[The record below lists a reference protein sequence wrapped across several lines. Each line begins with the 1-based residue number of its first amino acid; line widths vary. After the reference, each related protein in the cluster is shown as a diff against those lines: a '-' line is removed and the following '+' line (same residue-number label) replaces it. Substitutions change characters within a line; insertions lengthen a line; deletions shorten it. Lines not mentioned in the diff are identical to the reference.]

1 VALACNIDQRGRTH
15 RYRIG
20 FVLLALGVLTGAA
33 LLQLAPG
40 KLGWLIGGLLVAGG
54 AFSLFEARNGW
65 CVARAMGFKTRI

>member
-1 VALACNIDQRGRTH
+1 MALACNIDQRGRAL

-20 FVLLALGVLTGAA
+20 FMLLSLGVVIGAV

-40 KLGWLIGGLLVAGG
+40 KVGWLIGGLLVTAG